1 MNWQNN
7 IELKKF
13 KMLRKFKEKW
23 KIKSNFQ
30 LFIILFVFSITGSAA
45 LLVRKFAFH
54 LLGIQP
60 DTTLFIKIPLYIII
74 LFPSYHILLFI
85 IGTLLGQY
93 QFFYAFQ
100 KKSLAFLKI
109 KNRKET

>member
-1 MNWQNN
+1 MFQ
-7 IELKKF
+7 
-13 KMLRKFKEKW
+13 KFKEKW

-30 LFIILFVFSITGSAA
+30 LFVILFVFSITGSAA
-45 LLVRKFAFH
+45 LVVRKFAFQI
-54 LLGIQP
+54 LGIQP

-74 LFPSYHILLFI
+74 LFPSYHILLFV

-100 KKSLAFLKI
+100 KKSLAFFKL
-109 KNRKET
+109 KNRKES